1 MNERVPMLMSTMSD
15 FHENPEQRRERL
27 ARIRQEITA
36 GIYETTERLAAA
48 VDALTADLEGRDD
61 PTAGARRRP
70 K

>member
-1 MNERVPMLMSTMSD
+1 MRD
-15 FHENPEQRRERL
+15 FHENPEQRRQRL

-36 GIYETTERLAAA
+36 GIYETAERLSAA

-61 PTAGARRRP
+61 RSAGAPRRP